1 MLFRSKRNLKIRQ
14 NFASEEPAVK
24 VSFPNELLWAV
35 VGLLLTIF
43 STFFQAWVANPPWNW
58 GTQGVQPQ
66 PLGVTFQVGAVLLT
80 GCLGGKN
87 AGALS
92 QIAYLILGLFWL
104 PVFAHGGGLSYL
116 QEPTFGYILGFIPGA
131 WLCGFLAFRS
141 KRKLEILA
149 LSALAGLL
157 AIHLC
162 GLVYLVGLA
171 GLSPAGSTISWAT
184 LPQAIFNYSLAPLPG
199 QLIIICA
206 TAVIAFIIRQILFY

>member
-1 MLFRSKRNLKIRQ
+1 MSPKRNPKIRQ
-14 NFASEEPAVK
+14 PLPKVEEPAVK
-24 VSFPNELLWAV
+24 VSFPNELLWAL

-43 STFFQAWVANPPWNW
+43 STFFEAFTTNAPWNW
-58 GTQGVQPQ
+58 SVQGVQPQ

-92 QIAYLILGLFWL
+92 QIAYVILGLFWL
-104 PVFAHGGGLSYL
+104 PVFAGGGGLSYL
-116 QEPTFGYILGFIPGA
+116 QEPTFGYVLGFIPGA

-141 KRKLEILA
+141 RRKLETLA
-149 LSALAGLL
+149 LSAIAGLL

-162 GLVYLVGLA
+162 GLLYLVGLA
-171 GLSPAGSTISWAT
+171 HTSPAGGQISWET
-184 LPQAIFNYSLAPLPG
+184 LPQAIFNYSLAALPG

-206 TAVIAFIIRQILFY
+206 AAAIAFIIRQILFY

>member
-1 MLFRSKRNLKIRQ
+1 MSFKRNPKVRQ
-14 NFASEEPAVK
+14 HLPKAEEPAVK
-24 VSFPNELLWAV
+24 VSFPNELLWAL

-43 STFFQAWVANPPWNW
+43 STFFAAFTTNAPWNW
-58 GTQGVQPQ
+58 AAQGIQPQ

-92 QIAYLILGLFWL
+92 QIAYVILGLFWL
-104 PVFAHGGGLSYL
+104 PVFAGGGGLGYF
-116 QEPTFGYILGFIPGA
+116 QEPTFGYILGFIPGG

-141 KRKLEILA
+141 RKKLETLA

-171 GLSPAGSTISWAT
+171 YASPAGSQISWAT

-206 TAVIAFIIRQILFY
+206 AAAVAFIIRQVLFY

>member
-1 MLFRSKRNLKIRQ
+1 MSPKRNSKIGQ
-14 NFASEEPAVK
+14 NTAKVDEPAVK
-24 VSFPNELLWAV
+24 VSFPNELLWAL

-43 STFFQAWVANPPWNW
+43 STFFAAFTTNPPWNW
-58 GTQGVQPQ
+58 SAQGVQPQ
-66 PLGVTFQVGAVLLT
+66 SLGVTFQIGAVLLT

-92 QIAYLILGLFWL
+92 QIAYVILGLFWL
-104 PVFAHGGGLSYL
+104 PVFAGGGGLGYL

-131 WLCGFLAFRS
+131 WLCGFLAFRRR
-141 KRKLEILA
+141 RKLETLA

-171 GLSPAGSTISWAT
+171 YVSPAGSQISWET

-206 TAVIAFIIRQILFY
+206 AAAIAFIIRQILFY

>member
-1 MLFRSKRNLKIRQ
+1 MSPKRNPKIKQ
-14 NFASEEPAVK
+14 NLANEEEPAVK
-24 VSFPNELLWAV
+24 VSFLNELLWAL

-43 STFFQAWVANPPWNW
+43 STFFAASTTNAPWNW
-58 GTQGVQPQ
+58 AAQGVQSR
-66 PLGVTFQVGAVLLT
+66 PLGVTLQIGAVLLT

-92 QIAYLILGLFWL
+92 QIAYVILGLFWL

-141 KRKLEILA
+141 RRKLETLA

-171 GLSPAGSTISWAT
+171 YASPAGSQISWET
-184 LPQAIFNYSLAPLPG
+184 LPQAIVNYSLAPLPG
-199 QLIIICA
+199 QLVIVCA
-206 TAVIAFIIRQILFY
+206 AAALAFIIRQILFY

>member
-1 MLFRSKRNLKIRQ
+1 MSPKRNLKIRQ
-14 NFASEEPAVK
+14 NFATVEESVVK
-24 VSFPNELLWAV
+24 VSFANELLWAL

-43 STFFQAWVANPPWNW
+43 STFFQASIANWPWNW

-66 PLGVTFQVGAVLLT
+66 SLGVTFQIGAVLLT

-92 QIAYLILGLFWL
+92 QIAYVILGLFWL
-104 PVFAHGGGLSYL
+104 PVFAHGGGLNYL
-116 QEPTFGYILGFIPGA
+116 QEQTFGYILGFIPGA
-131 WLCGFLAFRS
+131 WLCGFLALRRS
-141 KRKLEILA
+141 RKLEVLA
-149 LSALAGLL
+149 LSALAGLG

-162 GLVYLVGLA
+162 GLIYLVGLA
-171 GLSPAGSTISWAT
+171 YLSPAESQISWQT

-199 QLIIICA
+199 QLVIICA